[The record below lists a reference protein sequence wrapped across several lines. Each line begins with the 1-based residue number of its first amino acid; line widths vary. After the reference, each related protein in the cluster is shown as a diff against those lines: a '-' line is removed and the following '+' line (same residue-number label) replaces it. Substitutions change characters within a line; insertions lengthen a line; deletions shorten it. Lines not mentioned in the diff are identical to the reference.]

1 MRQILWF
8 RRDLR
13 IADNAILANAS
24 GEVLP
29 IFIFDTNIL
38 DKLES
43 SDKRLTFIHKSVF
56 ELKENL
62 KKIGLDLAVFHG
74 DPQEIFDNLGAFDID
89 EVLASVDFD
98 DYAKTRDAKIAQKF
112 KFRQFFDSW
121 LLHPQD
127 ALKKDGKPY
136 KVYTPFYKAN
146 SQFFDSKIEELA
158 PSANLQL
165 IQTPY
170 FNKTFSLEDLGFQK
184 ANLPYILEISAKQ
197 NLEIFKQKI
206 KNYETDRDFF
216 AIDATSNIS
225 VFLRFGLISPKQILN
240 ILLDWRENGISIE
253 KYKQELF
260 WREFYNCI
268 LFHFPKSEFENFNG
282 AKVKWNQNIEYF
294 QAWCDGKTGIDI
306 IDAAMQNLNETGTM
320 PNRLRMIVASFLTK
334 NLLIDW
340 RFGEQYFAKKLLD
353 FETSSNVGSWQWSAS
368 TGADAAPYFRV
379 FNPITQGQKFDPNN
393 DFVKRNLKYKTSKPI
408 VDIKSSAKAAIEAF
422 SKAKQ

>member
-170 FNKTFSLEDLGFQK
+170 FDKTFSLEDLGFQK
-184 ANLPYILEISAKQ
+184 ANLPYFLEISAKQ

-422 SKAKQ
+422 SKAK